1 MLSSLSTT
9 LHSFFGGGST
19 NQGDSLGGLLRKV
32 LPIPGG
38 EEEGPEDQFASWL
51 PYSAY
56 IPEERLFVNRET
68 LGFMLEVVPQSG
80 ADERMAEILVSLYAT
95 CPPGTGIQWMLF
107 GSPHVLDCL
116 SQYGNLRVEDADQ
129 GEKAKHYG
137 RPARNTNLYR
147 TLARRRVAHLLQGAH
162 ASLTKG
168 YHYTVR
174 DFKLSLSVCVA
185 GSIDNMTMREN
196 LLLLR
201 ESISTTLRAASFPNR
216 VCTADDLINWCALFC
231 NPHRIEAPRLT
242 PLHYDDGREIRD
254 QIIDFDTLQEARPL
268 GLVFTKPGRDEAVET
283 RFYSI
288 KSFPE
293 HFALWQ
299 MNGLIGDLMQPAL
312 QYSCPFLITMGVQIL
327 DPTAMRTIVT
337 ANHVRATQNA
347 KSKMAE
353 VMPDVSKK
361 LEDWKAAA
369 RHPRPGWPD
378 RESVPPAGDLHPAE
392 RGHHRRRE
400 RQSDLARPRLRAQ
413 QRHLHAP
420 AGAHGLPADDALRE
434 AAQRHAADAPRL
446 AQDRCQ
452 RHPFGARHR
461 RVARD
466 GNPDADPCRPPRP
479 VDDA

>member
-1 MLSSLSTT
+1 MPSSLSTT
-9 LHSFFGGGST
+9 LHSFFGGSGSAK
-19 NQGDSLGGLLRKV
+19 QGDPLGGLLRKV
-32 LPIPGG
+32 LPIRGG
-38 EEEGPEDQFASWL
+38 EEGPEDQFASWL

-95 CPPGTGIQWMLF
+95 CPPGAGIQWMLF

-116 SQYGNLRVEDADQ
+116 SQYGNLRVEDTDQ

-162 ASLTKG
+162 AQAQLEVAHRVVVALG
-168 YHYTVR
+168 ER
-174 DFKLSLSVCVA
+174 AVCVA

-242 PLHYDDGREIRD
+242 PLLYDDGREIRD

-293 HFALWQ
+293 HFAL
-299 MNGLIGDLMQPAL
+299 
-312 QYSCPFLITMGVQIL
+312 
-327 DPTAMRTIVT
+327 
-337 ANHVRATQNA
+337 
-347 KSKMAE
+347 
-353 VMPDVSKK
+353 
-361 LEDWKAAA
+361 
-369 RHPRPGWPD
+369 
-378 RESVPPAGDLHPAE
+378 
-392 RGHHRRRE
+392 
-400 RQSDLARPRLRAQ
+400 
-413 QRHLHAP
+413 
-420 AGAHGLPADDALRE
+420 
-434 AAQRHAADAPRL
+434 
-446 AQDRCQ
+446 
-452 RHPFGARHR
+452 
-461 RVARD
+461 
-466 GNPDADPCRPPRP
+466 
-479 VDDA
+479 

>member
-9 LHSFFGGGST
+9 LHWFLGGSGT
-19 NQGDSLGGLLRKV
+19 AEQGNSLGGLLKKV

-38 EEEGPEDQFASWL
+38 AGEGPEDQFASWL

-95 CPPGTGIQWMLF
+95 CPPGTGIQWILF

-129 GEKAKHYG
+129 GEKAEHYG

-162 ASLTKG
+162 SSLTKG

-185 GSIDNMTMREN
+185 GSIDNMTMRED
-196 LLLLR
+196 LLQLR

-254 QIIDFDTLQEARPL
+254 QIIDFDTLQEAKPL
-268 GLVFTKPGRDEAVET
+268 GLVFTKPGRDEAVEA

-293 HFALWQ
+293 RFALWQ

-312 QYSCPFLITMGVQIL
+312 QYSC
-327 DPTAMRTIVT
+327 
-337 ANHVRATQNA
+337 
-347 KSKMAE
+347 
-353 VMPDVSKK
+353 
-361 LEDWKAAA
+361 
-369 RHPRPGWPD
+369 
-378 RESVPPAGDLHPAE
+378 
-392 RGHHRRRE
+392 
-400 RQSDLARPRLRAQ
+400 
-413 QRHLHAP
+413 
-420 AGAHGLPADDALRE
+420 
-434 AAQRHAADAPRL
+434 
-446 AQDRCQ
+446 
-452 RHPFGARHR
+452 
-461 RVARD
+461 
-466 GNPDADPCRPPRP
+466 
-479 VDDA
+479 

>member
-1 MLSSLSTT
+1 M
-9 LHSFFGGGST
+9 
-19 NQGDSLGGLLRKV
+19 
-32 LPIPGG
+32 PIPGG

-95 CPPGTGIQWMLF
+95 CPPGAGIQWMLF

-162 ASLTKG
+162 SSLTKG

-268 GLVFTKPGRDEAVET
+268 GLVFTKPGRDEAVEA

-353 VMPDVSKK
+353 VMPDVPKK

-369 RHPRPGWPD
+369 DTLDQGGQIVSLYHQLAIFTRP
-378 RESVPPAGDLHPAE
+378 E

-400 RQSDLARPRLRAQ
+400 RQGDLARPRLRAQ

-420 AGAHGLPADDALRE
+420 AGAHGLPADDAFRE

-446 AQDRCQ
+446 AQDRRQC
-452 RHPFGARHR
+452 HPLSPGHW
-461 RVARD
+461 RVAWD

-479 VDDA
+479 IDDA